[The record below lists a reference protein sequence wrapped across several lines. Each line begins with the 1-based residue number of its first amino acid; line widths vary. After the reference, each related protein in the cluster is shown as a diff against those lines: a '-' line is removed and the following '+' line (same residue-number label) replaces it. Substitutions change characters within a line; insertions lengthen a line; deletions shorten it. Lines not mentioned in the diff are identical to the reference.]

1 MNDLLPEH
9 LIGEIDQSELFLRV
23 TKNATDD
30 MEKISQ
36 SMTFITLAA
45 NTLRDMSCGIA
56 EEELG
61 YLEDTL
67 ASLQH
72 MVEEITAGNTA

>member
-1 MNDLLPEH
+1 
-9 LIGEIDQSELFLRV
+9 
-23 TKNATDD
+23 
-30 MEKISQ
+30 
-36 SMTFITLAA
+36 MTFITLAA

-72 MVEEITAGNTA
+72 MVEEITAGNTT